1 MKSKLPSTPTPGK
14 SGPRPR
20 QSTTL
25 RMVAR
30 EAGVSASTV
39 SRIINGT
46 VNVSSGL
53 KHAVEAAIAKFDFRP
68 NAAARGL
75 ALGRTLTIGVV
86 APAVD
91 SPCYCEVLRGIE
103 ARLR

>member
-1 MKSKLPSTPTPGK
+1 MKSKLTSAPTPGK

-20 QSTTL
+20 QSATL

-68 NAAARGL
+68 NASAR
-75 ALGRTLTIGVV
+75 RSICTTF
-86 APAVD
+86 
-91 SPCYCEVLRGIE
+91 PCEGKKLRYGKSVPNISKVSHDFI
-103 ARLR
+103 A

>member
-1 MKSKLPSTPTPGK
+1 VPGK
-14 SGPRPR
+14 SGHGHANPA
-20 QSTTL
+20 TL

-46 VNVSSGL
+46 VNVSDGL
-53 KHAVEAAIAKFDFRP
+53 KHAVEAAIAKFNFRP

-86 APAVD
+86 AQAID
-91 SPCYCEVLRGIE
+91 SPFYGRDCGASKRVCGSRDT
-103 ARLR
+103 RRCS

>member
-1 MKSKLPSTPTPGK
+1 MSVKPGSVRTRGK
-14 SGPRPR
+14 SGPAPR
-20 QSTTL
+20 KSATL

-46 VNVSSGL
+46 VNVSDGL
-53 KHAVEAAIAKFDFRP
+53 KQAVDAAIAKFDFRP

-75 ALGRTLTIGVV
+75 ALGKT
-86 APAVD
+86 
-91 SPCYCEVLRGIE
+91 
-103 ARLR
+103 